1 VILPQEADACIVG
14 GGIMGLCAALA
25 LARQGVGVVVLDGG
39 GHSGSTT
46 NAGSLHVQM
55 QSRFI
60 RMETPARV
68 AALKRHLPLY
78 VRAVAEW
85 QALAASL
92 DTDIELSV
100 EGGLMIAETPAQYA
114 FLAEKCAEEQ
124 RLGLPVEM
132 LDRAALERVAPW
144 IGPAA
149 IGAEFCA
156 IEGKMNT
163 LLANSAIERAV
174 RSAGALLVKRTPV
187 ISARREGAGFTVET
201 TRGRLRCGQLLL
213 AAGGETGR
221 LAAMFG
227 LRVPV
232 ESEPLHMNITEPVA
246 VRIKHLVQHADRQ
259 LTLKQARSGHVVIGG
274 GRPATFLRGRP
285 SVLRESM
292 EGNLAL
298 AMHIA
303 PWLSEARL
311 LRTWGGV
318 NAKTDGMPVLGAAP
332 ATPGLFLAV
341 SGDAGYSLGP
351 LSGLLLAEA
360 MTGRPPSYPIGDFAP
375 GRFGRA
381 ELRPISLD
389 TALFEER
396 PER

>member
-1 VILPQEADACIVG
+1 MLPAEADVCIAG
-14 GGIMGLCAALA
+14 GGIMGLCAAIGLA
-25 LARQGVGVVVLDGG
+25 GRGRGVVVLDGG
-39 GHSGSTT
+39 GHPGSTT

-60 RMETPARV
+60 RLETPARV
-68 AALKRHLPLY
+68 AAVKRHMPLY

-85 QALAASL
+85 QALAAGL
-92 DTDIELSV
+92 DADIELSV
-100 EGGLMIAETPAQYA
+100 EGGLMLAETPEQYA
-114 FLAEKCAEEQ
+114 FLAAKCLEEQ

-132 LDRAALERVAPW
+132 LDRAALDRLAPW

-163 LLANSAIERAV
+163 LLANPAIERAAM
-174 RSAGALLVKRTPV
+174 RAGAVLVKRTPV
-187 ISARREGAGFTVET
+187 IAAARDGSGFRVDTP
-201 TRGRLRCGQLLL
+201 RGRLRCGQLLL

-227 LRVPV
+227 LRIPV

-259 LTLKQARSGHVVIGG
+259 LTLKQARSGQVIIGG
-274 GRPATFLRGRP
+274 GRPAAFARGRAT
-285 SVLRESM
+285 VRRESM

-298 AMHIA
+298 ALQIA

-311 LRTWGGV
+311 LRTWAGV
-318 NAKTDGMPVLGAAP
+318 NAKTDGMPVLGEAP
-332 ATPGLFLAV
+332 GTPGLFLAV
-341 SGDAGYSLGP
+341 PGDAGYSLGP
-351 LSGLLLAEA
+351 VSGTILAEV
-360 MTGRPPSYPIGDFAP
+360 MTGQGASYPIDDFTA
-375 GRFGRA
+375 GRFA
-381 ELRPISLD
+381 S
-389 TALFEER
+389 A
-396 PER
+396 

>member
-1 VILPQEADACIVG
+1 MPPAETDVCVAG

-25 LARQGVGVVVLDGG
+25 LAREGIGVVVLDGG
-39 GHSGSTT
+39 GHPGTTT

-60 RMETPARV
+60 RLETPERV
-68 AALKRHLPLY
+68 AAVKRHMALY

-85 QALAASL
+85 QALAARL
-92 DTDIELSV
+92 DTDIELTV
-100 EGGLMIAETPAQYA
+100 EGGLMLAETPEQYA
-114 FLAEKCAEEQ
+114 FLAAKCTEEQ

-132 LDRAALERVAPW
+132 LDRAALDRVAPW

-163 LLANSAIERAV
+163 LLANPAIERAV
-174 RSAGALLVKRTPV
+174 RAAGAVLLKRTPV
-187 ISARREGAGFTVET
+187 TMARREGSGFLVET
-201 TRGRLRCGQLLL
+201 PRGTLRCGRLLL

-221 LAAMFG
+221 LAALFG
-227 LRVPV
+227 LRIPV

-259 LTLKQARSGHVVIGG
+259 LTLKQARTGQVIIGG
-274 GRPATFLRGRP
+274 GRPATFTRGRP
-285 SVLRESM
+285 SVLRESL

-298 AMHIA
+298 ALHIA

-318 NAKTDGMPVLGAAP
+318 NAKTDGMPVLGEAP
-332 ATPGLFLAV
+332 GIPGLFLAV

-351 LSGLLLAEA
+351 LSGVLLAEA
-360 MTGRPPSYPIGDFAP
+360 MTGRASSYPIADFTP

-381 ELRPISLD
+381 
-389 TALFEER
+389 
-396 PER
+396 

>member
-1 VILPQEADACIVG
+1 MLPAEADVCIAG
-14 GGIMGLCAALA
+14 GGIMGLCAAIGLA
-25 LARQGVGVVVLDGG
+25 QRGRAVVVLDGG
-39 GHSGSTT
+39 GHPGSTT

-60 RMETPARV
+60 RLETPARV
-68 AALKRHLPLY
+68 AAVKRHMPLY
-78 VRAVAEW
+78 VRAVSEW
-85 QALAASL
+85 QALAAGL
-92 DTDIELSV
+92 DADIELSV
-100 EGGLMIAETPAQYA
+100 EGGLMLAETPEQYA
-114 FLAEKCAEEQ
+114 FLTAKCAEEQ

-132 LDRAALERVAPW
+132 LDRAALDRLAPW

-163 LLANSAIERAV
+163 LLANPAIERAA
-174 RSAGALLVKRTPV
+174 RRAGAVVVKRCPV
-187 ISARREGAGFTVET
+187 SAAARDGAGFRVDTP
-201 TRGRLRCGQLLL
+201 RGRLRCGQLLL

-227 LRVPV
+227 LRIPV

-259 LTLKQARSGHVVIGG
+259 LTLKQARSGQVIIGG
-274 GRPATFLRGRP
+274 GRPAAFVRGRP
-285 SVLRESM
+285 AVRRESM

-298 AMHIA
+298 ALHIA

-311 LRTWGGV
+311 LRTWAGV
-318 NAKTDGMPVLGAAP
+318 NAKTDGMPVLGEAP
-332 ATPGLFLAV
+332 GTPGLFLAV

-351 LSGLLLAEA
+351 VSGTILAEA
-360 MTGRPPSYPIGDFAP
+360 MTGHATSYPIDDFSP
-375 GRFGRA
+375 GRFSSG
-381 ELRPISLD
+381 
-389 TALFEER
+389 
-396 PER
+396 

>member
-1 VILPQEADACIVG
+1 MLPAEADVCIAG
-14 GGIMGLCAALA
+14 GGIMGLCTALA
-25 LARQGVGVVVLDGG
+25 LAREGRSTVVLDGG
-39 GHSGSTT
+39 GNPGTTT

-60 RMETPARV
+60 RLETPARV
-68 AALKRHLPLY
+68 AAVKRHMPLY

-85 QALAASL
+85 QALAARL
-92 DTDIELSV
+92 DTDIELAV
-100 EGGLMIAETPAQYA
+100 DGGLMLAETPEQYA
-114 FLAEKCAEEQ
+114 FLAAKCAEEE
-124 RLGLPVEM
+124 RLGLPVAM
-132 LDRAALERVAPW
+132 LDRAALDRLAPW

-163 LLANSAIERAV
+163 LLANPAIERAV
-174 RSAGALLVKRTPV
+174 TAAGALLVKRTPLTAV
-187 ISARREGAGFTVET
+187 RREGAGFVVET
-201 TRGRLRCGQLLL
+201 PAGALRCGQIVL

-227 LRVPV
+227 LRIPV

-259 LTLKQARSGHVVIGG
+259 LTLKQARSGQVIIGG
-274 GRPATFLRGRP
+274 GRPATFARERP
-285 SVLRESM
+285 AVLRDSM

-298 AMHIA
+298 ALHIA
-303 PWLSEARL
+303 PWLSDARL
-311 LRTWGGV
+311 LRTWAGV
-318 NAKTDGMPVLGAAP
+318 NAKTDGMPVLGEAP
-332 ATPGLFLAV
+332 GTPGLFLAV

-360 MTGRPPSYPIGDFAP
+360 MTGRALSYPIEDFTP
-375 GRFGRA
+375 ERFGRA
-381 ELRPISLD
+381 
-389 TALFEER
+389 
-396 PER
+396 

>member
-1 VILPQEADACIVG
+1 MTLPAEADVCVAG

-25 LARQGVGVVVLDGG
+25 LAREGVGVVVLDGG
-39 GHSGSTT
+39 GHAGTTT

-60 RMETPARV
+60 RLETPARV
-68 AALKRHLPLY
+68 AAVKRHMPLY
-78 VRAVAEW
+78 VRAVSEW
-85 QALAASL
+85 RALAARL

-100 EGGLMIAETPAQYA
+100 EGGLMLAETPEQYA
-114 FLAEKCAEEQ
+114 FLAAKCAEEQ
-124 RLGLPVEM
+124 RLGLPVDM
-132 LDRAALERVAPW
+132 LDRAALDRLAPW

-163 LLANSAIERAV
+163 LLANPALERAV
-174 RSAGALLVKRTPV
+174 RAAGAALLKRTPV
-187 ISARREGAGFTVET
+187 TAARRDGAGFVVET
-201 TRGRLRCGQLLL
+201 PRGSVRCGRLLL

-221 LAAMFG
+221 LAALFG
-227 LRVPV
+227 LHVPV

-259 LTLKQARSGHVVIGG
+259 LTLKQARSGQVIIGG
-274 GRPATFLRGRP
+274 GRPATFARGGPAVR
-285 SVLRESM
+285 RESM

-298 AMHIA
+298 ALHIA
-303 PWLSEARL
+303 PWLGGARL
-311 LRTWGGV
+311 LRTWSGV
-318 NAKTDGMPVLGAAP
+318 NAKTDGMPVLGEAP
-332 ATPGLFLAV
+332 GTPGLFLAV

-351 LSGLLLAEA
+351 LSGLLLAET
-360 MTGRPPSYPIGDFAP
+360 MTGRAPSYPTADFAP

-381 ELRPISLD
+381 
-389 TALFEER
+389 
-396 PER
+396 